1 MSVFKNTGA
10 KIYDYL
16 HKSYIKH
23 LTKQLDEELGHKGNN
38 VEVEYPFIIYP
49 PKDVYIGDNTTILK
63 DARINVYNHLT
74 GLNAKIEIGKHCYI
88 GYKFSA
94 LTGESIKIG
103 DDVLIASNVTIT
115 SENHGMDPES
125 EIPYMDQPLICNPVS
140 IGDGTW
146 IGQNVTI
153 LPGVDIGKKCVI
165 AAGSV
170 VTKSVPDYCVAA
182 GVPAKVVKKY
192 DFENHIWIKEQ

>member
-1 MSVFKNTGA
+1 M
-10 KIYDYL
+10 D
-16 HKSYIKH
+16 
-23 LTKQLDEELGHKGNN
+23 
-38 VEVEYPFIIYP
+38 
-49 PKDVYIGDNTTILK
+49 
-63 DARINVYNHLT
+63 
-74 GLNAKIEIGKHCYI
+74 AKIEIGKHCYI
-88 GYKFSA
+88 GYKFTV
-94 LTGESIKIG
+94 LTGANIKIG
-103 DDVLIASNVTIT
+103 DNVLMASNVTIT

-125 EIPYMDQPLICNPVS
+125 EIPYMDQPLICKPVS

-182 GVPAKVVKKY
+182 GVPAKVVKRYEHK
-192 DFENHIWIKEQ
+192 KMK